1 MQIIYVGS
9 KNYRWIWFA
18 VDRNGRR
25 FLGCEVG
32 SRDTETGEKLWQ
44 SVGKLASGK
53 VMTDYWQPYEAFIPK
68 SQHVQ
73 SKAETYTVEGYNLMI
88 YSAFS

>member
-9 KNYRWIWFA
+9 KNYRWIWCA

-44 SVGKLASGK
+44 SVGKLAAGK

-73 SKAETYTVEGYNLMI
+73 SKA
-88 YSAFS
+88 